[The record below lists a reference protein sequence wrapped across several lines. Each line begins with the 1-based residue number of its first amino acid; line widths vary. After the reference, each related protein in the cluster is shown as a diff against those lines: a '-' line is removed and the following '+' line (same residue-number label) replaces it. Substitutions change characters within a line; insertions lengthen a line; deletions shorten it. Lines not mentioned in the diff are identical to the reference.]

1 MKTRNVILFLMFFG
15 FLCISNTVSA
25 QAKAKIADGIY
36 LVSNGNRFWIED
48 EKTKKCWDISVTAE
62 RQNTGEVLYTV
73 ACKGY
78 TRVVLQSALHTGI
91 TATLTSSGVGA
102 LGIGIVNSI
111 AGKIYS
117 DVCDYYA
124 KQYGK

>member
-1 MKTRNVILFLMFFG
+1 MKTKNVILFLMFLG
-15 FLCISNTVSA
+15 FLGISNTVSA
-25 QAKAKIADGIY
+25 QAKAQIADGIY

-48 EKTKKCWDISVTAE
+48 ENTKKCWDISVTAE
-62 RQNTGEVLYTV
+62 KKSTGEVLYTV

-78 TRVVLQSALHTGI
+78 TRVVLQSVLHTGI
-91 TATLTSSGVGA
+91 TAALASSGVGA
-102 LGIGIVNSI
+102 LGTGIVNSI

-124 KQYGK
+124 NQYKK